1 MIEAMAQGTPVAA
14 FPVQGPIDVVENG
27 INGWMDENLITAV
40 EHCLLLDRKKVAQ
53 ASQRWTWKA
62 CWQIF
67 ERNLINHKKRA

>member
-1 MIEAMAQGTPVAA
+1 
-14 FPVQGPIDVVENG
+14 
-27 INGWMDENLITAV
+27 MDENLTTAV
-40 EHCLLLDRKKVAQ
+40 EHCLLLDRKKVKQ